1 MSIKADVVVLGAGIV
16 GVSAALHLQERG
28 RDVVVVERAPKAGMG
43 TSYGN
48 AGLIE
53 RSSIFPDAGP
63 ATDAAAALT
72 KTFSSDKGVGGAAT
86 P

>member
-1 MSIKADVVVLGAGIV
+1 MSERVDVVVLGGGIV

-28 RDVVVVERAPKAGMG
+28 RDVAVVEREREAGRG

-53 RSSIFPDAGP
+53 RSSIYPYAFPRDLLTIARY
-63 ATDAAAALT
+63 ALNR
-72 KTFSSDKGVGGAAT
+72 
-86 P
+86 